1 MSTSPRQPAVG
12 FIFVTMVLSVLG
24 FGLLIP
30 VLPALVKEFKG
41 GDVALG
47 SHSYGLLVCV
57 YALLQFIGSPI
68 LGSLSDHFGRR
79 KVILISLAGSSIDYV
94 IMALA
99 PNLTWLFLARC
110 ISGFTAG
117 ILATTNAYVADI
129 TPPEKRAQNFG
140 LLGAAFGLGFVI
152 GPLLGGF
159 LGGISLRLPFWF
171 AAGCAALNW
180 LYGYF
185 VLPESLKPEHRRP
198 FSWER
203 ANPIG
208 AFRALQRLPA
218 VRGLADAYFI
228 VMLAQ
233 AMLYSIWVLYTSHR
247 YGWDTRQVG
256 LSLGAVGVLSAI
268 VQATMVKKV
277 VAALGDSRAM
287 IAGFALTITAQVC
300 YGLAPVGWMIYTIIV
315 IGACGGIT
323 GPAVQSYITRH
334 VPPTEQGAVQG
345 VFAGL
350 LSLAGIP
357 GPLISTWSFGWAVGP
372 GQPAWLAGTP
382 FFICASLVTL
392 ALFLAVRSFRQHPS
406 G

>member
-1 MSTSPRQPAVG
+1 MSSAPRQPAIG
-12 FIFVTMVLSVLG
+12 FIFVTMMLSVLG

-30 VLPALVKEFKG
+30 VLPALVKEFRG

-47 SHSYGLLVCV
+47 SHAFGVLVCV

-94 IMALA
+94 IMALS
-99 PNLTWLFLARC
+99 PNLAWLFVARC

-117 ILATTNAYVADI
+117 VLATTNAYVADI

-171 AAGCAALNW
+171 AAGCAAVNW

-208 AFRALQRLPA
+208 ALRALQRLPA

-233 AMLYSIWVLYTSHR
+233 AMLYSIWVLYTGHR
-247 YGWDTRQVG
+247 YHWDTRQVG

-268 VQATMVKKV
+268 VQAALVKKA
-277 VAALGDSRAM
+277 VASLGDSRAM
-287 IAGFALTITAQVC
+287 LVGFALTITAQLC
-300 YGLAPVGWMIYTIIV
+300 YGLAPAGWMIYGIIV
-315 IGACGGIT
+315 VGALGGIT

-350 LSLAGIP
+350 MSLAGIP

-372 GQPAWLAGTP
+372 GQPAWLAGMP
-382 FFICASLVTL
+382 FFICASLVTF
-392 ALFLAVRSFRQHPS
+392 ALILAVRSFRQHP
-406 G
+406 GG